1 MVTVSVEPVSRNRFL
16 EALRR
21 FAAETGQ
28 TMKDAALEQA
38 ALACQDA
45 ATFTPPLPKGGGR
58 GLSKAAETAGDNAV
72 AGDIRKLYVGANDRN
87 SASAAAL
94 LSNQL
99 AYATKTGDRSLFDKV
114 IGKGTMQALKGL
126 SPIMRKIANDQN
138 HDRAFQKA
146 KNYFNTTNPIR
157 TEYGQ
162 GFVQDLRSPHNRIKG
177 KFGGRIGKN
186 VRPTKVKM
194 LVESKGDL
202 DAYIKERQAMVGYI
216 KSGWASA
223 LRSLPKPMING
234 VPKDFGVEGREA
246 GRDLEV
252 LQGDVR
258 GGDGRVVL
266 GEVAAGRELGGGG
279 RADQGNLNGLAGTRL
294 SGGEDAGEGAERG
307 ELALEGSDNRLGQD
321 GRSGDDGVS
330 HMCLLGEG

>member
-1 MVTVSVEPVSRNRFL
+1 MVSVSIEPRSRNRFI

-58 GLSKAAETAGDNAV
+58 GLSKAAQVAGDNAV
-72 AGDIRKLYVGANDRN
+72 AGDIRKLYVAANDRN
-87 SASAAAL
+87 SNSASAL
-94 LSNQL
+94 LTNQL
-99 AYATKTGDRSLFDKV
+99 AFATKANDISLFNKV
-114 IGKGTMQALKGL
+114 IGNGKMQALKGL
-126 SPIMRKIANDQN
+126 SPIMRKIANDQ
-138 HDRAFQKA
+138 DYTRAFAKA
-146 KNYFNTTNPIR
+146 KNYFNTTNPVR

-162 GFVQDLRSPHNRIKG
+162 GFVQELRPPHNRIKG

-194 LVESKGDL
+194 LVESKGEL

-223 LRSLPKPMING
+223 LRSLPKPKING
-234 VPKDFGVEGREA
+234 VAKDFGV
-246 GRDLEV
+246 DLLAVAWINRHASSGLGMSRVSADSKSVEV
-252 LQGDVR
+252 LVR
-258 GGDGRVVL
+258 NNRGNVNDIAVDARVIPLVM
-266 GEVAAGRELGGGG
+266 ANREK
-279 RADQGNLNGLAGTRL
+279 QMLARL
-294 SGGEDAGEGAERG
+294 K
-307 ELALEGSDNRLGQD
+307 
-321 GRSGDDGVS
+321 
-330 HMCLLGEG
+330 HLLGPNFKNFKL

>member
-1 MVTVSVEPVSRNRFL
+1 MVTVSVEPRSQNRFI

-38 ALACQDA
+38 ALVCQDA

-58 GLSKAAETAGDNAV
+58 GLSKAAQTAGDNAV
-72 AGDIRKLYVGANDRN
+72 AGDIRKLYVAANDRN
-87 SASAAAL
+87 SNSASAL
-94 LSNQL
+94 LTNQL
-99 AYATKTGDRSLFDKV
+99 AYATKTGDRSMFDKV
-114 IGKGTMQALKGL
+114 IGKGTLQALKGL

-138 HDRAFQKA
+138 HDRAFNKA
-146 KNYFNTTNPIR
+146 KNYFNTTNPVR

-162 GFVQDLRSPHNRIKG
+162 GFIPELRPPHNRIKA

-202 DAYIKERQAMVGYI
+202 ESYIKERQAMVGYI

-223 LRSLPKPMING
+223 LRSLPKPVING
-234 VPKDFGVEGREA
+234 VPKDFGVDLLAVAWINRHASSGLGMSRVSADARQVDVLVRNNLGNVNDIAVDARVIPLVMANREK
-246 GRDLEV
+246 
-252 LQGDVR
+252 QM
-258 GGDGRVVL
+258 
-266 GEVAAGRELGGGG
+266 
-279 RADQGNLNGLAGTRL
+279 LARL
-294 SGGEDAGEGAERG
+294 K
-307 ELALEGSDNRLGQD
+307 
-321 GRSGDDGVS
+321 
-330 HMCLLGEG
+330 HLLGPNFKNFSK

>member
-1 MVTVSVEPVSRNRFL
+1 MVTVSVEPASRNRFL

-58 GLSKAAETAGDNAV
+58 GLSKAAQTAGDNAV
-72 AGDIRKLYVGANDRN
+72 AGDIRKLYVAANDRN
-87 SASAAAL
+87 SASASAL

-99 AYATKTGDRSLFDKV
+99 AYATKTGDRALFDKV

-162 GFVQDLRSPHNRIKG
+162 GFVQELRPPHNRIKA

-202 DAYIKERQAMVGYI
+202 EAYIKERQAMVGYI

-234 VPKDFGVEGREA
+234 VPKDFGVDLLSVAWINRHA
-246 GRDLEV
+246 GSGLGMSRVTADQKNVEV
-252 LQGDVR
+252 LVR
-258 GGDGRVVL
+258 NNRGNVNDIAVDARVMPLVT
-266 GEVAAGRELGGGG
+266 ANRTK
-279 RADQGNLNGLAGTRL
+279 QMLARL
-294 SGGEDAGEGAERG
+294 KHLMGPNFKNFSK
-307 ELALEGSDNRLGQD
+307 
-321 GRSGDDGVS
+321 
-330 HMCLLGEG
+330 